1 MANQRVLIVDDE
13 ESARRGLCELLASW
27 GYETAMAADGL
38 EALDRMS
45 EVSPQVV
52 ITDIIMP
59 RLDGFQLLSHVREQ
73 YPSAAVIMLTG
84 QGSIDAA
91 IRSVKEEGAF
101 YYFEKP
107 IDTRKLQLVLKRA
120 AEYSNA
126 RRENEVLRRQLHQY
140 GAFGDMVGNSA
151 AMREIYTLIVSASVA
166 TSPRASTVILR
177 VRSPF
182 ATAVVTSA
190 MP

>member
-45 EVSPQVV
+45 ELSPQVI

-73 YPSAAVIMLTG
+73 YPSAAVIMLPG
-84 QGSIDAA
+84 HGSIDTALTSIKVTHA
-91 IRSVKEEGAF
+91 I
-101 YYFEKP
+101 YY
-107 IDTRKLQLVLKRA
+107 
-120 AEYSNA
+120 
-126 RRENEVLRRQLHQY
+126 
-140 GAFGDMVGNSA
+140 
-151 AMREIYTLIVSASVA
+151 
-166 TSPRASTVILR
+166 
-177 VRSPF
+177 
-182 ATAVVTSA
+182 
-190 MP
+190 